1 MMNMKKAWR
10 SRLCLLS
17 SVLCLLI
24 TGCSKS
30 VVTQESYVFGTR
42 VEILI
47 ADAPETVA
55 QTAAAAVL
63 RDFDELH
70 RKYHAWQP
78 SELTTVNDAIA
89 AGKSVDV
96 SAELAGFIA
105 DTQNFAQQSRY
116 RFDPGIG
123 RLIQLW
129 GFQSDEFPPQ
139 LPDPADLAKWRT
151 HPASIMQLH
160 LAGRA
165 VTSANR
171 NVALDFGGYLKGV
184 ALDRAAASLKA
195 AGIKNAIVNIGGNV
209 IALGDK
215 YGKPWKIGIQ
225 HPRRPGTLATLELR
239 DGEAIGTSGDYQRYF
254 ELDGKRYSHLLDP
267 LRGEPAQHTQAVTL
281 LIPPA
286 ADAGARSDALSKPV
300 FIAGAKGWQE
310 AAHELGLKQALRI
323 DADGNIEVTSAL
335 NQRLVFVDKTLNIK
349 VVD

>member
-1 MMNMKKAWR
+1 MRRVAWR
-10 SRLCLLS
+10 SVFCFLPAALCLLAS
-17 SVLCLLI
+17 
-24 TGCSKS
+24 GCSKP

-42 VEILI
+42 VEILV
-47 ADAPETVA
+47 ADAPENSANAV
-55 QTAAAAVL
+55 AAAVL
-63 RDFDELH
+63 RDFDKLH

-78 SELTTVNDAIA
+78 SELTAVNDAIA
-89 AGKSVDV
+89 AGKSVEV
-96 SAELAGFIA
+96 SEELASLI
-105 DTQNFAQQSRY
+105 TEVQNLAQQSRY

-123 RLIQLW
+123 KLIQLW
-129 GFQSDEFPPQ
+129 GFQSDEFTPQ
-139 LPDPADLAKWRT
+139 LPDPADLAKWRA

-160 LAGRA
+160 LAGRT

-171 NVALDFGGYLKGV
+171 DVALDFGGYLKGV

-195 AGIKNAIVNIGGNV
+195 AGINNAIINIGGNV
-209 IALGDK
+209 MALGDK

-254 ELDGKRYSHLLDP
+254 DLDGKRYSHLLDP
-267 LRGEPAQHTQAVTL
+267 LRGEPVQHTQAVTL

-286 ADAGARSDALSKPV
+286 RDAGGRSDALSKPV

-310 AAHELGLKQALRI
+310 AARELGLKQALRI

-335 NQRLVFVDKTLNIK
+335 NQRLVFVDKTLNIR